1 LSGGEGG
8 EGRDELSFQCLRP
21 SASLRAA
28 GKKSLSFNFYLHIPY
43 FHLHI
48 YNILFKFLSCPP
60 PTSQCRSLSKD
71 DCSGK
76 GLRIWLENLR
86 ILNFATHILWFSICI
101 FLKKILKNTKEIQ
114 NILQKIQNGGIRF

>member
-1 LSGGEGG
+1 MKH
-8 EGRDELSFQCLRP
+8 CLCTTTFGAIGQIFDP
-21 SASLRAA
+21 
-28 GKKSLSFNFYLHIPY
+28 FYTFFKTKL
-43 FHLHI
+43 
-48 YNILFKFLSCPP
+48 ILFYSSEQSWQSQKYFKRNFKISC
-60 PTSQCRSLSKD
+60 RGGALKKD

-101 FLKKILKNTKEIQ
+101 FLKTNLKNTKEIQ